1 MERQQRFFEGPRP
14 PKHRVVLDESV
25 LHRHIGGVPVLRAQL
40 DQVLSLVRDD
50 KSAVQ
55 VIPYTVGAYGAND
68 SNFTYLEFAGTKLPD
83 LVFVE
88 TLVSQ
93 LYIERPDEVDRYS
106 EALDYLRD
114 AALNPRDSAKKIE
127 EIRDGL

>member
-1 MERQQRFFEGPRP
+1 M
-14 PKHRVVLDESV
+14 VLDEAV
-25 LHRHIGGVPVLRAQL
+25 LRRHIGGVTVMRTQL
-40 DQVLSLVRDD
+40 DQVLSLMRDD
-50 KSAVQ
+50 KTTVQ
-55 VIPYTVGAYGAND
+55 VIPYTAGAYGAND
-68 SNFTYLEFAGTKLPD
+68 SNFTYLEFVGAKLPD

-93 LYIERPDEVDRYS
+93 LYIERPDEVDRYR

-114 AALNPRDSAKKIE
+114 AALSPRDSAKKIE